1 MIAKAAVVKLAD
13 TPDLGSGG
21 EIRGGSSPSSRT
33 KNKMLKFTYKINI
46 KTLIIIFL
54 IFFPKLSFTNNFY
67 DYPMFFLVDACQ
79 ITQQRNDPND
89 FTQAEIIKGREKYS
103 TCMNFIMSLSTTLNS
118 RCINLKEIDLAPEEN
133 FTYADLSKVHTTQ
146 DLIQE
151 VLLYSRKYPQFDN
164 QIAWLHAAKAISQ
177 KWPCTKNLDK

>member
-1 MIAKAAVVKLAD
+1 MGVQVPPAAPRINMLRVINKIIRKILIPIWFISLSKLILA
-13 TPDLGSGG
+13 
-21 EIRGGSSPSSRT
+21 
-33 KNKMLKFTYKINI
+33 
-46 KTLIIIFL
+46 
-54 IFFPKLSFTNNFY
+54 NNFY

-79 ITQQRNDPND
+79 ITQQRHNPND
-89 FTQAEIIKGREKYS
+89 FTQDEIIKGREKYS

-118 RCINLKEIDLAPEEN
+118 RCINLKETDLSPEEN